1 MKFGPLDLPSL
12 PALTLPRLPLAA
24 FRRRIVFHG
33 VFLLLALAVVGLALT
48 LLAEEKQ
55 RARARYEAGF
65 RQTLSTMA
73 AQLRH
78 PTGQLALI
86 NADAVAPSD
95 AGRSPV
101 VLPFSALD
109 YSDPFKARQAVE
121 MSGCAVHWPND
132 GGQLCVGVGNS
143 AYAGGVVYLVADLV
157 LPPAVA
163 REKGTLEL
171 DPVSHAVIRAETAA
185 GTERWVAPFEA
196 PGDAPADLGD
206 GGLRGRIT
214 GFAGEG
220 TLLVKG
226 SRPVRDFR
234 GWLWQEAG
242 CAVPGQALPDCA
254 RRSLLSLRV
263 PVEAWRKALFAKGPR
278 TWPPA
283 DLAQTRL
290 HLQWVAPG
298 GQVLFD
304 SARPGAER
312 AFSLQQLAGTL
323 SEGEVLR
330 IERLGAD
337 QPQLVTQLRG
347 QAQGEG
353 VAAPWLTRLIL
364 RLPSSD
370 TRTQVSASET
380 VSTSSGRY
388 QLSLSGELASVDRS
402 LSATATR
409 VSGFVGA
416 MLAAIFL
423 AWLVIELGL
432 IRPVALLTQRAAAL
446 NYNMQDPQVE
456 RRLGDLD
463 VSEFRGRD
471 EMGILAGSLA
481 ALLQRVKEG
490 VRREHLRNEQ
500 ERDMW
505 HAVGHE
511 IMSPLQSLMVL
522 HGDAADP
529 SHRYVHRMQQA
540 VRALYGTASPSEAI
554 TAATVE
560 VDALDLDT
568 FLRHVAEN
576 APYAGI
582 ADVVYAP
589 AGAPVWVQA
598 DEHSLE
604 DVVTHVLRNADRY
617 RPTGTPVTLALSGL
631 GEAMVA
637 LEIHNTGPA
646 IPEALL
652 DKIFDYGVSDGAAS
666 GAQGEGRGQ
675 GLFVARTYMAKMGG
689 TITAANVGDGVSFT
703 LRLPRA
709 TSRTPTS
716 A

>member
-55 RARARYEAGF
+55 RARDRYEAGF

-86 NADAVAPSD
+86 NADAASPSD
-95 AGRSPV
+95 AGLSPV

-206 GGLRGRIT
+206 GGLRGRVT

-220 TLLVKG
+220 ALLVKG
-226 SRPVRDFR
+226 SLPVRDFR

-242 CAVPGQALPDCA
+242 CALPGQALPDCA

-298 GQVLFD
+298 GRVLFD
-304 SARPGAER
+304 SARPGAVQP
-312 AFSLQQLAGTL
+312 FSLQQLAGTL

-330 IERLGAD
+330 IERLGGAA
-337 QPQLVTQLRG
+337 PQLVTQLRG

-364 RLPSSD
+364 QLPSSD
-370 TRTQVSASET
+370 TRTQVIASET

-409 VSGFVGA
+409 MSGFVGA

-432 IRPVALLTQRAAAL
+432 IRPVALLTKRAAAL

-456 RRLGDLD
+456 RRLGELE
-463 VSEFRGRD
+463 VSDMAGRD
-471 EMGILAGSLA
+471 EMGILASTLA

-505 HAVGHE
+505 QAVGHE

-529 SHRYVHRMQQA
+529 SHRYVQRMQQA
-540 VRALYGTASPSEAI
+540 VRVLYGTASPSEAI

-560 VDALDLDT
+560 VGALDLDT

-582 ADVVYAP
+582 ADVVYTL

-604 DVVTHVLRNADRY
+604 DVVTHVLRNADRF
-617 RPTGTPVTLALSGL
+617 RPSGTPVTLALSGI

-637 LEIHNTGPA
+637 LAIHNTGPA

-652 DKIFDYGVSDGAAS
+652 DKVFDYGVSDGAAN
-666 GAQGEGRGQ
+666 GGQGEGRGQ

-689 TITAANVGDGVSFT
+689 TITAANVGDGVTFT

-709 TSRTPTS
+709 ASRTTAS

>member
-12 PALTLPRLPLAA
+12 PALTLPRLPLSA

-33 VFLLLALAVVGLALT
+33 VFLLLALAVVVLALT

-55 RARARYEAGF
+55 RSRERYEAGF

-86 NADAVAPSD
+86 NADAVAPS
-95 AGRSPV
+95 AKGLAPV

-121 MSGCAVHWPND
+121 MSGCAVHWPDD

-157 LPPAVA
+157 LPPAMA
-163 REKGTLEL
+163 REPGTLDL
-171 DPVSHAVIRAETAA
+171 APVSHAVVQAQTAA
-185 GTERWVAPFEA
+185 GTEQWVAPFEA

-206 GGLRGRIT
+206 GGLRGRVT
-214 GFAGEG
+214 GFAGAG
-220 TLLVKG
+220 NALVKG
-226 SRPVRDFR
+226 SLPVRDFR
-234 GWLWQEAG
+234 GWLWQEPG
-242 CAVPGQALPDCA
+242 CAQPDQTLPACA

-263 PVEAWRKALFAKGPR
+263 PIEAWRQALFAGSAR

-283 DLAQTRL
+283 DLGRTALR
-290 HLQWVAPG
+290 LQWVGPEG
-298 GQVLFD
+298 VVQFD
-304 SARPGAER
+304 SARTGAVQP
-312 AFSLQQLAGTL
+312 FSLQHLATTL
-323 SEGEVLR
+323 SAGEVLR
-330 IERLGAD
+330 IERLGGDAAR
-337 QPQLVTQLRG
+337 LVTQLRG
-347 QAQGEG
+347 RAQGDE
-353 VAAPWLTRLIL
+353 VAAPWLTRLVL
-364 RLPSSD
+364 RLPSAD
-370 TRTQVSASET
+370 TRTQVQASET
-380 VSTSSGRY
+380 LTSSSGRY
-388 QLSLSGELASVDRS
+388 RLTLTGDLASVDRQ

-409 VSGFVGA
+409 MSWYVGA

-423 AWLVIELGL
+423 AWLIIELGL
-432 IRPVALLTQRAAAL
+432 IRPVALLTKRAAAL

-456 RRLGDLD
+456 RRLGELD
-463 VSEFRGRD
+463 VSDLGGRD
-471 EMGILAGSLA
+471 EMGILASSLA

-522 HGDAADP
+522 HGQPQDP

-540 VRALYGTASPSEAI
+540 VRVLYGTASPSEAI
-554 TAATVE
+554 TSATVE
-560 VDALDLDT
+560 VDALDLDN
-568 FLRHVAEN
+568 FLQHVAEN

-582 ADVVYAP
+582 ANVVFTRAT
-589 AGAPVWVQA
+589 APVWVQA

-617 RPTGTPVTLALSGL
+617 RPEGSAITLTLSADETMATL
-631 GEAMVA
+631 R
-637 LEIHNTGPA
+637 IHNTGPA
-646 IPEALL
+646 IADDLL
-652 DKIFDYGVSDGAAS
+652 DKIFEYGVSDGAA

-689 TITAANVGDGVSFT
+689 TIMATNTEGGVAFL
-703 LRLPRA
+703 LRMPRA
-709 TSRTPTS
+709 TSRTH